1 MQSLGWR
8 DYAARRTGLPVGSR
22 GELRQNLNRAFTASS
37 FGRFWQIWNPLFGFY
52 LQLWLYRPLQRRFPQ
67 SLALWLT
74 FVGNGMLHDAVTML
88 VRQDVALFFTPWFAL
103 MGAYVLIERRLEI
116 RLDAGKPVVAICY
129 HSSLLMVSA
138 ALSAF
143 VRI

>member
-8 DYAARRTGLPVGSR
+8 GYAARRTGLPVGSR
-22 GELRQNLNRAFTASS
+22 GELRQNLYRAFTASS

-52 LQLWLYRPLQRRFPQ
+52 LQLWLYRPLQRRLPQ

-88 VRQDVALFFTPWFAL
+88 VRQDAAWFFTPWFAL
-103 MGAYVLIERRLEI
+103 IGAYVLAEKRSGFRLN
-116 RLDAGKPVVAICY
+116 AGRPELAMCY
-129 HSSLLMVSA
+129 HSSLLVATA
-138 ALSAF
+138 ALSGF

>member
-22 GELRQNLNRAFTASS
+22 GELRQNLYRAFTASS

-52 LQLWLYRPLQRRFPQ
+52 LQLWLYRPLQRRLPQ
-67 SLALWLT
+67 SLALWFT
-74 FVGNGMLHDAVTML
+74 FVGNGLLHDAVTML
-88 VRQDVALFFTPWFAL
+88 VRQDFAWFFTPWFAL
-103 MGAYVLIERRLEI
+103 MGGVVLAEKRIGFRLS
-116 RLDAGKPVVAICY
+116 AGRPGLAICY
-129 HSSLLMVSA
+129 HSCLLTGAA
-138 ALSAF
+138 ALSML

>member
-22 GELRQNLNRAFTASS
+22 GELRQNLYRAFTASS

-52 LQLWLYRPLQRRFPQ
+52 LQLWLYRPLQRRLPQ
-67 SLALWLT
+67 ALALWLT
-74 FVGNGMLHDAVTML
+74 FIGNGLLHDAVTML
-88 VRQDVALFFTPWFAL
+88 VRQDFALFFTPWFAL
-103 MGAYVLIERRLEI
+103 MGAVVLVEKRIGFRLS
-116 RLDAGKPVVAICY
+116 AGSPVLAICY
-129 HSSLLMVSA
+129 HSTLLVGAA
-138 ALSAF
+138 ALSTL

>member
-22 GELRQNLNRAFTASS
+22 GELRQNLYRAFTASS

-52 LQLWLYRPLQRRFPQ
+52 LQLWLYRPLQRRLPQ
-67 SLALWLT
+67 SLALWFT

-88 VRQDVALFFTPWFAL
+88 VRQDVAWFFTPWFAL
-103 MGAYVLIERRLEI
+103 IGACILAEKRIGLRLT
-116 RLDAGKPVVAICY
+116 AGRPELAMCY
-129 HSSLLMVSA
+129 HSSLLVA
-138 ALSAF
+138 TALLSGF

>member
-1 MQSLGWR
+1 MHRIGWR
-8 DYAARRTGLPVGSR
+8 EYAARRTGLPVGSR
-22 GELRQNLNRAFTASS
+22 GELRQNLNRAFTARC

-116 RLDAGKPVVAICY
+116 RLDAGKPAVAICY
-129 HSSLLMVSA
+129 HASLLMVSA

>member
-1 MQSLGWR
+1 MQSFGWR

-22 GELRQNLNRAFTASS
+22 GELRQNLYRAFTASS

-52 LQLWLYRPLQRRFPQ
+52 LQLWLYRPLQRKLPQ

-74 FVGNGMLHDAVTML
+74 FVGNGLLHDAVTML
-88 VRQDVALFFTPWFAL
+88 VRQDIAWFFTPWFGL
-103 MGAYVLIERRLEI
+103 MGAYVFAEKRLGFRLI
-116 RLDAGKPVVAICY
+116 AGRPGLAMCY
-129 HSSLLMVSA
+129 HCSLLAGSA
-138 ALSAF
+138 VLSSW

>member
-1 MQSLGWR
+1 MQSLSWR

-22 GELRQNLNRAFTASS
+22 GELRQNLYRSFTASS

-52 LQLWLYRPLQRRFPQ
+52 LQLWLYRPLQRKLPQ

-74 FVGNGMLHDAVTML
+74 FVGNGVLHDAVTLL
-88 VRQDVALFFTPWFAL
+88 VRQDFVWFFAPWFGL
-103 MGAYVLIERRLEI
+103 MGAYVLAEKRFGLRL
-116 RLDAGKPVVAICY
+116 RSGRPTLAICY
-129 HSSLLMVSA
+129 HSSLLA
-138 ALSAF
+138 GTALLSTL

>member
-22 GELRQNLNRAFTASS
+22 GELRQNLYRAFTASS

-52 LQLWLYRPLQRRFPQ
+52 LQLWLYRPLQRRLPQ

-88 VRQDVALFFTPWFAL
+88 VRQDAAWFFTPWFAL
-103 MGAYVLIERRLEI
+103 IGAYVLAEKRSGFRLN
-116 RLDAGKPVVAICY
+116 AGRPELAMCY
-129 HSSLLMVSA
+129 HSSLLVA
-138 ALSAF
+138 TAVLSGF
-143 VRI
+143 VRM

>member
-22 GELRQNLNRAFTASS
+22 GELRQNLYRAFTASS

-52 LQLWLYRPLQRRFPQ
+52 LQLWLYRPLQRRLPQ

-103 MGAYVLIERRLEI
+103 MGAYVLAEKRFGLRLTAGRP
-116 RLDAGKPVVAICY
+116 RLAMCY
-129 HSSLLMVSA
+129 HVSLLAGA
-138 ALSAF
+138 AVLAGF
-143 VRI
+143 ARI

>member
-8 DYAARRTGLPVGSR
+8 GYAARRTGLPVGSR
-22 GELRQNLNRAFTASS
+22 GELRQNLYRAFTASS

-52 LQLWLYRPLQRRFPQ
+52 LQLWLYRPLQRRLPQ
-67 SLALWLT
+67 SLALWFT

-88 VRQDVALFFTPWFAL
+88 VRQDAAWFFTPWFAL
-103 MGAYVLIERRLEI
+103 IGAYVLAEKRSGFRLN
-116 RLDAGKPVVAICY
+116 AGRPELAMCY
-129 HSSLLMVSA
+129 HSSLLVA
-138 ALSAF
+138 TAVLSGF